1 MTERNPEDLFLSLE
15 DGLMSAT
22 SSVSMTAHENMKV
35 QGVEM
40 LQGGIAGIAPF
51 SW

>member
-22 SSVSMTAHENMKV
+22 ASVSMTAHENMEV

-40 LQGGIAGIAPF
+40 LRGGTAGTAPF